1 MIVDQEPHFEDQ
13 SERDYEN
20 YVQEFMPTAQEMVA
34 STVNELTTS
43 FALLDEELNRWK
55 TLALKF
61 GGKCAIEEFEA
72 EKLKAIKGNESDM
85 PPF

>member
-1 MIVDQEPHFEDQ
+1 MIAKQQPHFEDQ
-13 SERDYEN
+13 SEHDYER
-20 YVQEFMPTAQEMVA
+20 YVQEFMPTAQETVA
-34 STVNELTTS
+34 STVNELTTA

-61 GGKCAIEEFEA
+61 GGKCAIDEFEA
-72 EKLKAIKGNESDM
+72 ERLKAIEGNESDM